1 MDMINFIGRDE
12 ETLTKMVFIYTIA
25 LKIEKDID
33 DEGIPVEIEDE
44 VSRVADVL
52 LAFKVDNYP
61 DEEIDGDGISEF
73 MTDLLFDRFSA
84 EIIQETFK
92 LINE

>member
-1 MDMINFIGRDE
+1 MERINLIGRDE

-61 DEEIDGDGISEF
+61 NEEIDGDGMSEF
-73 MTDLLFDRFSA
+73 MTDLLFDRFNQ
-84 EIIQETFK
+84 EVIQKTFE
-92 LINE
+92 LMM

>member
-1 MDMINFIGRDE
+1 MDMINFVGRDE

-25 LKIEKDID
+25 LKIEQDID
-33 DEGIPVEIEDE
+33 DEGIPAEIEDE
-44 VSRVADVL
+44 VSHVADVL